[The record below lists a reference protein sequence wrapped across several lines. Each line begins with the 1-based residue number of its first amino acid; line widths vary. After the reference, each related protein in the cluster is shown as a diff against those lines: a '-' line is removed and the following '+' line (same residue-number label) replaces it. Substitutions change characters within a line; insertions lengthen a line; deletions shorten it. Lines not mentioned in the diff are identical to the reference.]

1 MITNRTPNS
10 EPNYSFISKQSSL
23 YSFDGCSG
31 FKLANMSSNEST
43 ELPSIVTVLFDFSGE
58 NDGEHIEMKK
68 GELLRIV
75 RKVNDD
81 WWQVKRLN
89 GCPNGNSETNNALVI
104 ENRQQIDQDNTNGN
118 SNMFYAP
125 VSYLREINCNEQ
137 INLSNNKHK
146 TTIKVGLCFT
156 NPLSSGFSTDDTL
169 SEDDQ
174 LNDERDSSKESLIDD
189 MNGNE
194 IIKSI
199 HSCDKSMKSNLITK
213 NKSPPSPPIYSN
225 LRIMKS
231 HRSPAVPSPGLSPI
245 RILLNHWAE
254 YQDSNGR
261 KYYYNSLS
269 RECSWKPPRRKTF
282 YCRDDEATSHSE
294 ENLTDSSS
302 CASLSIHNNN
312 KLSSSSTSNSSFK
325 SKLKFK
331 KPIKFNKKESSNSNS
346 TNTIHPPTNNQCS
359 VPQLPKGWTRKY
371 NAETRELYFVN
382 ENTKQKVISL

>member
-1 MITNRTPNS
+1 
-10 EPNYSFISKQSSL
+10 
-23 YSFDGCSG
+23 
-31 FKLANMSSNEST
+31 MSSNQFT

-58 NDGEHIEMKK
+58 NEGEHIEMKK
-68 GELLRIV
+68 GELLTIV
-75 RKVNDD
+75 KKVNND

-89 GCPNGNSETNNALVI
+89 GCPNGNLETNDALVI
-104 ENRQQIDQDNTNGN
+104 ENRQQIDEENINGN
-118 SNMFYAP
+118 NNDMFYAP
-125 VSYLREINCNEQ
+125 VSYLREMNCNEQ
-137 INLSNNKHK
+137 INLPNNKHK

-156 NPLSSGFSTDDTL
+156 NPLNSGFSTDDTL

-174 LNDERDSSKESLIDD
+174 LDDSRDSSKESLIDD

-194 IIKSI
+194 IIKSKN
-199 HSCDKSMKSNLITK
+199 SCDKSMKSNLIT
-213 NKSPPSPPIYSN
+213 KSPPSPPIYSN

-231 HRSPAVPSPGLSPI
+231 RHSPPVPIPGLSPI

-254 YQDSNGR
+254 YQDENGR

-282 YCRDDEATSHSE
+282 DYRDDEATSHSE

-312 KLSSSSTSNSSFK
+312 KLSSSSTSNSFK

-331 KPIKFNKKESSNSNS
+331 KPIKLNKKESSNSKS
-346 TNTIHPPTNNQCS
+346 TNNKICSPTNNQCS